1 MSGPT
6 GTRSLEPFT
15 PDWLSKPS
23 AQLRVWMVEILKEL
37 WSREPL
43 GSTPM
48 DVVNQALTE
57 YGRLV
62 KPS

>member
-1 MSGPT
+1 
-6 GTRSLEPFT
+6 
-15 PDWLSKPS
+15 
-23 AQLRVWMVEILKEL
+23 MVEILGEL

-43 GSTPM
+43 GLTPM

-62 KPS
+62 KRS

>member
-6 GTRSLEPFT
+6 GTRSSEPFT
-15 PDWLSKPS
+15 PDWLSRPS

-57 YGRLV
+57 YGRLA

>member
-1 MSGPT
+1 MSGRT
-6 GTRSLEPFT
+6 GTRSSEPST
-15 PDWLSKPS
+15 PDWLSSPS
-23 AQLRVWMVEILKEL
+23 GQLRVWMVEILKEL

-48 DVVNQALTE
+48 DVVNQALME

>member
-6 GTRSLEPFT
+6 GTRSSEPFM
-15 PDWLSKPS
+15 PDWLSRPS

-37 WSREPL
+37 WSREP
-43 GSTPM
+43 GESTPM
-48 DVVNQALTE
+48 DVLNTALTE
-57 YGRLV
+57 YGRLT